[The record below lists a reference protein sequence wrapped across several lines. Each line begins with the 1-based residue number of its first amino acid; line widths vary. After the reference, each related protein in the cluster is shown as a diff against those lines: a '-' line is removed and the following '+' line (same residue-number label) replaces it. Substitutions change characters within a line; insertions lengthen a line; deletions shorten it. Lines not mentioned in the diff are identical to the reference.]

1 VHIFVMRRACVTGL
15 IVLVFGH
22 GQSLRAQEPAPGD
35 ELAQHLA
42 TLKAQVE
49 DTSLAIG
56 QREALVQEMAGT
68 LDRAARGA
76 VSADQSQE
84 RWGRAIGLLDEF
96 NSQNP
101 GHPITRE
108 FQLQSAVYR
117 WAQGQG
123 WREAGN
129 LNPGDSRARREATA
143 ALDDAIVRL
152 RSISAEGVEKV
163 LADNVRFRLAR
174 ALADRAGLEPMDS
187 PNRRS
192 RESDALA
199 LLQEPMTEA
208 GLRGFSSLLKADLLL
223 RGSRIDEAAAELD
236 AASRADPPPPEREIL
251 DVRIPVLIGQKKFKE
266 AEAAITASQLDL
278 PGKDLELVEL
288 RLAELTKLAPG
299 NDRFAVEQDMFRLIK
314 ALRQGKTNEARLGLL
329 ALAQSGIDPDP
340 RNTAEIWDILA
351 EAQEVRGDA
360 VKAGA
365 LELRAARRAEEQGQ
379 AEAAAG
385 FRLRSG
391 GFLFQA
397 GRYAEADA
405 LLSRVADEPRAG
417 AFRPKAGMLR
427 AMARGRALA
436 GGAPGVTASTYA
448 EALQKQIVDFPADP
462 ATDEAR
468 WLLGT
473 LFRATGEPGKAE
485 PFWTAIAQGSPR
497 WLDARLA
504 VADIKLSAVESEL
517 LSGERHLIVLAYQR
531 AESFL
536 IESAQHARNEREQVE
551 LLLAQAR
558 LNLVPTAGKAP
569 LALSI
574 LERLGGMGM
583 TPQERYRARLARM
596 IALVQVG
603 PPYLDAEREAQTHAS
618 WADPSA
624 HWAFIDAIRL
634 IDQCASFAVVD
645 LHQRRLGL
653 VLRLLVQPVLQNPD
667 DEKWTA
673 EERSGIKLRLTRAY
687 LFLGDERNARSSF
700 QGWAGL
706 SRSAPDD
713 LLRDLADT
721 YNRLEVYELAIDV
734 QRLRLRNLQTGSPS
748 WFEAR
753 YGLALAYFHA
763 GHLKEAAQLIDATAI
778 LHPELGGGAVQ
789 KKFIKLRQRLGVQP

>member
-1 VHIFVMRRACVTGL
+1 MMRRVCATGL
-15 IVLVFGH
+15 IVLCFEH
-22 GQSLRAQEPAPGD
+22 GLSLRAGQSAPDD
-35 ELAQHLA
+35 ELSQHLA

-49 DTSLAIG
+49 DTSLAMY

-68 LDRAARGA
+68 IDRWARSA
-76 VSADQSQE
+76 VSSDQRQE
-84 RWGRAIGLLDEF
+84 RWGRAVRLLDEF
-96 NSQNP
+96 NSQHP
-101 GHPITRE
+101 GHPRTRE

-123 WREAGN
+123 WREASD
-129 LNPGDSRARREATA
+129 LNPGESRGQREAAA

-152 RSISAEGVEKV
+152 RAISAEGVEKA
-163 LADNVRFRLAR
+163 LENNVRFRLAR
-174 ALADRAGLEPMDS
+174 ALADRAGLEPLDS
-187 PNRRS
+187 PYRRS
-192 RESDALA
+192 READALA

-208 GLRGFSSLLKADLLL
+208 GLRGFSSLLKAGLLL
-223 RGSRIDEAAAELD
+223 RSNRLGEAATELD

-251 DVRIPVLIGQKKFKE
+251 DVRIPILIGQKKYKA
-266 AEAAITASQLDL
+266 AETAISASHLEP
-278 PGKDLELVEL
+278 PGKDLELLQL

-299 NDRFAVEQDMFRLIK
+299 NERFAVEQDLFRLVK
-314 ALRQGKTNEARLGLL
+314 TLRQGKTVEARQGLL

-340 RNTAEIWDILA
+340 RNQAEIWDVLA
-351 EAQEVRGDA
+351 EAHEVQGDS

-379 AEAAAG
+379 TEAAAG
-385 FRLRSG
+385 FRLRG
-391 GFLFQA
+391 GGYLFQA
-397 GRYAEADA
+397 GKYSEADA
-405 LLSRVADEPRAG
+405 LLSRVADDPRAG
-417 AFRPKAGMLR
+417 AFRSKAGMLR
-427 AMARGRALA
+427 AIARGRALA
-436 GGAPGVTASTYA
+436 GNVPGVTASTYA

-462 ATDEAR
+462 ATNEAR

-473 LFRATGEPGKAE
+473 LLRATGEPGKAE
-485 PFWTAIAQGSPR
+485 PLWTAIAQGSAR

-504 VADIKLSAVESEL
+504 IAEIRRAAVESEL
-517 LSGERHLIVLAYQR
+517 IGGDRRLIVLAYQR
-531 AESFL
+531 ADSFL
-536 IESAQHARNEREQVE
+536 TESTQQARNEREQVE

-558 LNLVPTAGKAP
+558 LNLVPTAGKASR
-569 LALSI
+569 ALSI
-574 LERLGGMGM
+574 LDRLGGMGL

-596 IALVQVG
+596 IALVQIG
-603 PPYLDAEREAQTHAS
+603 PPYLDAEREAQTHTT
-618 WADPSA
+618 WADPSVRS
-624 HWAFIDAIRL
+624 AFFDAIRL
-634 IDQCASFAVVD
+634 IDQCATFAGVD

-653 VLRLLVQPVLQNPD
+653 VLRLLVQPAVQDPD

-673 EERSGIKLRLTRAY
+673 DERSEIKMRLTRAY
-687 LFLGDERNARSSF
+687 LFLGDERNARISL

-721 YNRLEVYELAIDV
+721 YNRLEVYELAVEV
-734 QRLRLRNLQTGSPS
+734 QRLRLRTLQTGSPS

-763 GHLKEAAQLIDATAI
+763 GHLKQAAHLIDATAI

-789 KKFIKLRQRLGVQP
+789 KKFIKLRQRLGAQP